1 MLLVAGAATCW
12 STGGLIARLVTT
24 DPWTTTL
31 WRCVFSAAFLIVV
44 VAVVRRQGVLAQW
57 RATGWPGVGIAAC
70 MATASTCF
78 ILSLSYTS
86 VANTLILMS
95 VGPWVTGL
103 LGWLLL
109 GERVRPRTWL
119 TMGVALL
126 GVVVMVSGSY
136 GTGRLAGDG
145 LAILMA
151 SAFALATVLVRR
163 HPDIQMTPAASLS
176 AVLAA
181 LLVLPMASPLAA
193 SPRDLGLLALF
204 GIGQFGAG
212 FLLFMAGARLLPVA
226 ETSLIGMLETVLG
239 PLWVWLL
246 LGEEIGVRSI
256 IGGLMILSALVL
268 HTLLELADRAVTKPS
283 EYRST

>member
-24 DPWTTTL
+24 DAWTTTM
-31 WRCVFSAAFLIVV
+31 WRCVFSAAFLMLV
-44 VAVVRRQGVLAQW
+44 VAGVRRQGVIAQW
-57 RATGWPGVGIAAC
+57 RAIGWPGLAVAAC
-70 MATASTCF
+70 LATASTCF
-78 ILSLSYTS
+78 ILSLSRTS

-95 VGPWVTGL
+95 VGPWVAGL

-119 TMGVALL
+119 TMGAALG

-136 GTGRLAGDG
+136 GAGRLAGDV
-145 LAILMA
+145 LAIVMA
-151 SAFALATVLVRR
+151 STFAMATVLMRR
-163 HPDIQMTPAASLS
+163 HPEIQMTPAASL
-176 AVLAA
+176 AAA
-181 LLVLPMASPLAA
+181 LAGLAVLPMASPLAV

-212 FLLFMAGARLLPVA
+212 FLLFTAGARLIPVA

-246 LGEEIGVRSI
+246 LGEEAGVRSI
-256 IGGLMILSALVL
+256 VGGMVILGALAM
-268 HTLLELADRAVTKPS
+268 HTLLDLAGRIEVP
-283 EYRST
+283 RRR

>member
-119 TMGVALL
+119 TMSVALL

-136 GTGRLAGDG
+136 GTGRLAGDA

-151 SAFALATVLVRR
+151 SAFAMATVLVRR

-256 IGGLMILSALVL
+256 IGGLVILGALVL
-268 HTLLELADRAVTKPS
+268 HTLLDLAERAVTKPS
-283 EYRST
+283 AYRST

>member
-268 HTLLELADRAVTKPS
+268 HTLLDLADRTVTKPS